1 MIVGLLGKNNLN
13 LVCEKY
19 DMKYLDDK
27 MGMRDADSGDDG
39 GVSIPQLEL
48 DLAKARQ
55 ELVELPVGYTPA
67 QRASVLISIAEVLVD
82 LSRGEEAFDT
92 AREAFDIFIIDQN
105 WQEAAAACNAM
116 FLADQ
121 AFSLPALGQGV
132 WLAVTFPIDIE
143 LSVALLQ
150 HIIDETP
157 TDSDGAA
164 VAAVV
169 ARYLVD
175 LRSEGKQRDNLMLF
189 TNHMLGTVAR
199 RHSDVEKQEQ
209 FDYWLDKMELKE
221 PDKFLPRLRNVVDVL
236 VQDDWWVDRDA
247 IWASLPDQ

>member
-1 MIVGLLGKNNLN
+1 
-13 LVCEKY
+13 
-19 DMKYLDDK
+19 MKYLDDN
-27 MGMRDADSGDDG
+27 MGMRDADSGDEA

-48 DLAKARQ
+48 DLAAARQ
-55 ELVELPVGYTPA
+55 ELVELPAGYEPA
-67 QRASVLISIAEVLVD
+67 QRATVLIRIAEILVD

-92 AREAFDIFIIDQN
+92 AREAFDVFVAEEN
-105 WQEAAAACNAM
+105 WEEAAAACNAM
-116 FLADQ
+116 FMADQ
-121 AFSLPALGQGV
+121 PYSLAALGQGV
-132 WLAVTFPIDIE
+132 WLAVTFPIDVE
-143 LSVALLQ
+143 LAIALLQ

-175 LRSEGKQRDNLMLF
+175 LRSTEGKQRDNLMLF

-209 FDYWLDKMELKE
+209 FDFWLEKMELTE
-221 PDKFLPRLRNVVDVL
+221 PEKFLPRLRNVVDVL
-236 VQDDWWVDRDA
+236 VQDDWWVDREA

>member
-1 MIVGLLGKNNLN
+1 
-13 LVCEKY
+13 
-19 DMKYLDDK
+19 MKYLNED
-27 MGMRDADSGDDG
+27 MGMRDADSGDEA
-39 GVSIPQLEL
+39 GVSIPQLENE
-48 DLAKARQ
+48 LAEVRQ
-55 ELVELPVGYTPA
+55 ELMALPAGFTPVE
-67 QRASVLISIAEVLVD
+67 RAAVLVRIAELLVD
-82 LSRGEEAFDT
+82 LSRGEEAFDN
-92 AREAFDIFIIDQN
+92 AREAFDVFAEAQK
-105 WQEAAAACNAM
+105 WESAAAACNAM

-121 AFSLPALGQGV
+121 SYSLAALGQGV

-175 LRSEGKQRDNLMLF
+175 LRAEGKMRDNLMLF

-199 RHSDVEKQEQ
+199 RHSEVEKQEQ
-209 FDYWLDKMELKE
+209 FDFWLEKMELTKPE
-221 PDKFLPRLRNVVDVL
+221 KFLPRLRNVVDVL

>member
-1 MIVGLLGKNNLN
+1 
-13 LVCEKY
+13 
-19 DMKYLDDK
+19 MKYLDDK
-27 MGMRDADSGDDG
+27 MGMRDADSGDEA
-39 GVSIPQLEL
+39 GVSIPQLENE
-48 DLAKARQ
+48 LAAARQ
-55 ELVELPVGYTPA
+55 ELVELPAGYEPA
-67 QRASVLISIAEVLVD
+67 QRAEVLIRIAEILVD

-92 AREAFDIFIIDQN
+92 AREAFDVYVAEQN
-105 WQEAAAACNAM
+105 WEQAAAACNAM

-121 AFSLPALGQGV
+121 SYSLAALGQGV
-132 WLAVTFPIDIE
+132 WLAVTFPIDVE
-143 LSVALLQ
+143 LAIALLQ

-175 LRSEGKQRDNLMLF
+175 LRAEGKQRDNLMLF

-199 RHSDVEKQEQ
+199 RHSEVEKQEQ

-221 PDKFLPRLRNVVDVL
+221 PEKFLPRLRNVVDVL
-236 VQDDWWVDRDA
+236 VQDDWWVDREA

>member
-1 MIVGLLGKNNLN
+1 
-13 LVCEKY
+13 
-19 DMKYLDDK
+19 MKYLDED
-27 MGMRDADSGDDG
+27 MGMRDADSGDEA

-48 DLAKARQ
+48 DLAAARQ
-55 ELVELPVGYTPA
+55 ELVELPVGYTPV
-67 QRASVLISIAEVLVD
+67 QRAEVLTRIAEILVD

-92 AREAFDIFIIDQN
+92 AREAFDICVAEER
-105 WQEAAAACNAM
+105 WEPAAAACNAM

-121 AFSLPALGQGV
+121 SYSLAALGQGV
-132 WLAVTFPIDIE
+132 WLAVTFPIDVE

-175 LRSEGKQRDNLMLF
+175 LRAEGKQRDNLILF

-221 PDKFLPRLRNVVDVL
+221 PEKFLPRLRNVVDVL

-247 IWASLPDQ
+247 IWATLPDQ

>member
-1 MIVGLLGKNNLN
+1 
-13 LVCEKY
+13 
-19 DMKYLDDK
+19 MKYLDDN
-27 MGMRDADSGDDG
+27 MGMRDADSGDEA
-39 GVSIPQLEL
+39 GVSIPQLEN
-48 DLAKARQ
+48 DLAVARQ
-55 ELVELPVGYTPA
+55 ELVELPVGYEPA
-67 QRASVLISIAEVLVD
+67 QRAAVLNRIAEILVD
-82 LSRGEEAFDT
+82 LNRGEEAFET
-92 AREAFDIFIIDQN
+92 AREAFDVFIAEQK
-105 WQEAAAACNAM
+105 WEEAAAACNAM

-121 AFSLPALGQGV
+121 PYSLAALGQGV
-132 WLAVTFPIDIE
+132 WLAVTFPVDVE
-143 LSVALLQ
+143 LAVALLQ

-199 RHSDVEKQEQ
+199 RHSEVEKQEQ
-209 FDYWLDKMELKE
+209 FDYWLEKMELKE
-221 PDKFLPRLRNVVDVL
+221 PEKFLPRLRNVVDVL